1 MIWLILSITTS
12 SLLYV
17 IFKYFQVY
25 KVHRMHAII
34 INYLIA
40 FLTGCMMEGGIPN
53 LSYVSQQEWFIYAL
67 LLGGL
72 FIVMFNILAITSQ
85 NNGLGV
91 AAVASK
97 MSLIIPVIAGIA
109 LYQEQLV
116 WLQYTGIILALISVY
131 LTSLKEDSALN
142 KVKNQL
148 LWPLLL
154 FIGSGAIDTLIKFAQ
169 SNYLN
174 PSEGSLFSSMC
185 FITAF
190 CIGIVLLIRDY
201 LNGNPLT
208 MKSILAGLVLGVPNY
223 FSIYF
228 LIKTLQTG
236 IASSV
241 IYPINNVGTVILTT
255 LLGILIFKERI
266 SKKNAIGVI
275 IAIIAIACIAFA
287 KAY

>member
-1 MIWLILSITTS
+1 
-12 SLLYV
+12 
-17 IFKYFQVY
+17 
-25 KVHRMHAII
+25 
-34 INYLIA
+34 
-40 FLTGCMMEGGIPN
+40 MEGGIPN
-53 LSYVSQQEWFIYAL
+53 LSYVSQQKWFIYAL

-97 MSLIIPVIAGIA
+97 MSLIIPVIAGIV

-116 WLQYTGIILALISVY
+116 WLQYTGIILALVSVY

-154 FIGSGAIDTLIKFAQ
+154 FIGSGAIDTLIKLAQ
-169 SNYLN
+169 NNYLN
-174 PSEGSLFSSMC
+174 PSEGPLFSSMC